1 MEHVEFYKPI
11 IVMIVMQFTYG
22 AVSITTRA
30 SLLEGMNPRV
40 FVFYRQAFATL
51 VIAPVAYFSRSKI
64 TSCRIGWK
72 SFWLI
77 FLASLIGITTSQMIF
92 LEGLYLASAS
102 AGSAIFN
109 LVPAITFVVASIVG
123 YEPINIRS
131 LRTMAKIFGTIV
143 CVTSAAA
150 MALIKGPK
158 LLNANLPSSNSLLLN
173 STEVNNLWLWGC
185 LCLFGSSCCWS
196 FWLIIQVPVTKSYPD
211 HLSLSAWMCFMATVQ
226 SGIVLLFTDPHLEAW
241 KITSYFQMGS
251 LLYAAIVG
259 SGISIFAQSWIIQK
273 RGPVFSAMFNPL
285 NTVIVTIFASIF
297 LREQIYLG
305 SAVGAVGI
313 VIGLYVV
320 LWGKAKDLEEMKE
333 QQEKKTMLSQKDQID
348 VVRIM
353 VDEANLEEPLLPKQT
368 NKF

>member
-1 MEHVEFYKPI
+1 
-11 IVMIVMQFTYG
+11 
-22 AVSITTRA
+22 
-30 SLLEGMNPRV
+30 MNPRV
-40 FVFYRQAFATL
+40 FVFYRQAIAVL
-51 VIAPVAYFSRSKI
+51 VIAPIAYFSRSKT

-77 FLASLIGITTSQMIF
+77 FLAALIGITTSQMIF

-109 LVPAITFVVASIVG
+109 LVPAITFVAATIVG

-158 LLNANLPSSNSLLLN
+158 LLNAHLPSSNSLLLN
-173 STEVNNLWLWGC
+173 STEFDNLWLLGC

-196 FWLIIQVPVTKSYPD
+196 FWLIIQVPVTKSFPD

-241 KITSYFQMGS
+241 KVTSFFQMGS

-273 RGPVFSAMFNPL
+273 RGPVFSA
-285 NTVIVTIFASIF
+285 I
-297 LREQIYLG
+297 
-305 SAVGAVGI
+305 AVGAVGI

-333 QQEKKTMLSQKDQID
+333 QQQKAMMISQKDQID
-348 VVRIM
+348 VVRVL

-368 NKF
+368 N